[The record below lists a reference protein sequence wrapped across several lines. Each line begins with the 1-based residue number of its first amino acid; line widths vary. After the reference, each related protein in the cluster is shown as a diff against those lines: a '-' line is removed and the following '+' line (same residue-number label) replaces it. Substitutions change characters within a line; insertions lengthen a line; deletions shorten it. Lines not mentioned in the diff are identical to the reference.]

1 MKRRKSY
8 SFVHSI
14 FFSSRYMESA
24 YSASLSLFTWL
35 CLLLQ
40 HIYLQRV
47 EQMLHT
53 LVVVVKSGS
62 VYYNMSN
69 VVSNISLFHTES
81 LQRIVTTQIFHF
93 LLSLLFSLISSLLLQ
108 SFFLTSALKLKMCVC
123 LKPRKPSFPF

>member
-69 VVSNISLFHTES
+69 VVSNIILFHTES
-81 LQRIVTTQIFHF
+81 LHCIVTTQIFHF
-93 LLSLLFSLISSLLLQ
+93 LLSLLIHPNFFPSSPKFLLDIGPQ
-108 SFFLTSALKLKMCVC
+108 AKNVCVLKT
-123 LKPRKPSFPF
+123 